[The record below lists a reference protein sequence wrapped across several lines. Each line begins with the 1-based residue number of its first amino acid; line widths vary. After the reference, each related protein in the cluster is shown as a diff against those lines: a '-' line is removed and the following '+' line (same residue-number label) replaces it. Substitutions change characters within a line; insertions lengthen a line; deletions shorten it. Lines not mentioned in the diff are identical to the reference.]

1 MVTKVVEKE
10 IVALV
15 QKKENETF
23 QSGKSQGKI
32 YLSYLLADPQ
42 TGEET
47 WYKQFNEVSAG
58 EPVQVGEVWRFK
70 VSEKPANNGTIFHNV
85 EKVLGKAGTA
95 TATVT
100 DVAGENVVVD
110 VPPTKPT
117 PTNPKPPAQPEENY
131 PMPGVYSKERSI
143 ERQVS
148 VKSSV
153 DLLTIRANL
162 LQLVWQTM
170 PGELPEEGADDPR
183 FAIADDMYDW
193 VVKAGKPTELAAAF
207 AAYMQS

>member
-23 QSGKSQGKI
+23 QSGKNQGKI
-32 YLSYLLADPQ
+32 YLSYFLADPE

-47 WYKQFNEVSAG
+47 WYKQFNEVTSG

-100 DVAGENVVVD
+100 DVAGADVVVD
-110 VPPTKPT
+110 VPPTNPT
-117 PTNPKPPAQPEENY
+117 PPPPNPKPPTQPD
-131 PMPGVYSKERSI
+131 MPGVYNRERSI

-170 PGELPEEGADDPR
+170 PGELPEEGAADPR

-193 VVKAGKPTELAAAF
+193 VVKAGKPTELAVAF

>member
-23 QSGKSQGKI
+23 QSGKNQGKI

-58 EPVQVGEVWRFK
+58 EPVQIGEVWRFK

-95 TATVT
+95 TVT
-100 DVAGENVVVD
+100 DVAGADVVVD
-110 VPPTKPT
+110 VPPTNPT
-117 PTNPKPPAQPEENY
+117 PPKPPNPKPPAQPD
-131 PMPGVYSKERSI
+131 MPGVYNRERSI

-153 DLLTIRANL
+153 DLLTIRANI

-170 PGELPEEGADDPR
+170 PGEIPADGEADPR
-183 FAIADDMYDW
+183 FAMADDMWDW
-193 VVKAGKPTELAAAF
+193 VTKAGKPTELAAAF
-207 AAYMQS
+207 ATWMQS

>member
-1 MVTKVVEKE
+1 MVTKAVETE
-10 IVALV
+10 IVGLV
-15 QKKENETF
+15 QKKESETLK
-23 QSGKSQGKI
+23 SGKNQGNI
-32 YLSYLLADPQ
+32 YLSYLLADPE

-47 WYKQFNEVSAG
+47 WYKQFNAVITG
-58 EPVQVGEVWRFK
+58 EPVQVGEVWRFH
-70 VSEKPANNGTIFHNV
+70 VSSKPANNGTIFHNV

-95 TATVT
+95 TVT
-100 DVAGENVVVD
+100 DVAGEDVVVD
-110 VPPTKPT
+110 TPPTNPT
-117 PTNPKPPAQPEENY
+117 PPKPANPKPPAQPD
-131 PMPGVYSKERSI
+131 MPGVYNRERSI

-170 PGELPEEGADDPR
+170 PGELPEEGAADPR

>member
-23 QSGKSQGKI
+23 QSGKNQGKI
-32 YLSYLLADPQ
+32 YLSYFLADPE

-47 WYKQFNEVSAG
+47 WYKQFNEVTSG

-95 TATVT
+95 TVT
-100 DVAGENVVVD
+100 DVAGADVVVD
-110 VPPTKPT
+110 VPPTNPT
-117 PTNPKPPAQPEENY
+117 PPKPANPKPPAQPD
-131 PMPGVYSKERSI
+131 MPGVYNRERSI

-170 PGELPEEGADDPR
+170 PGELPEEGAADPR

>member
-1 MVTKVVEKE
+1 MVTKVVETE
-10 IVALV
+10 IVGLV
-15 QKKENETF
+15 QKKESETLK
-23 QSGKSQGKI
+23 SGKNQGNI
-32 YLSYLLADPQ
+32 YLSYLLADPE

-47 WYKQFNEVSAG
+47 WYKQFNAVITG
-58 EPVQVGEVWRFK
+58 EPVQVGEVWRFH
-70 VSEKPANNGTIFHNV
+70 VSSKPANNGTIFHNV

-95 TATVT
+95 TVT

-110 VPPTKPT
+110 VPPTNPT
-117 PTNPKPPAQPEENY
+117 PPKPANPKPPAQPD
-131 PMPGVYSKERSI
+131 MPGVYNRKRSI

-170 PGELPEEGADDPR
+170 PGELPEEGAADPR

>member
-1 MVTKVVEKE
+1 MVTKAVETE
-10 IVALV
+10 IVGLV
-15 QKKENETF
+15 QKKESETLK
-23 QSGKSQGKI
+23 SGKNQGNI

-47 WYKQFNEVSAG
+47 WYKQFNAVITG
-58 EPVQVGEVWRFK
+58 EPVQVGEVWRFH
-70 VSEKPANNGTIFHNV
+70 VSSKPANNGTIFHNV

-95 TATVT
+95 TVT
-100 DVAGENVVVD
+100 DVAGEDVVVD
-110 VPPTKPT
+110 TPPTNPT
-117 PTNPKPPAQPEENY
+117 PPPPNPKPPTQPD
-131 PMPGVYSKERSI
+131 MPGVYNRERSI

-170 PGELPEEGADDPR
+170 PGELPEEGAADPR

>member
-1 MVTKVVEKE
+1 MVAKAKATESE
-10 IVALV
+10 IVGLV
-15 QKKENETF
+15 QKKESNTIG
-23 QSGKSQGKI
+23 SGPNQGNI
-32 YLSYLLADPQ
+32 YLSYQLADPQ

-47 WYKQFNEVSAG
+47 WYKQFNAVITG
-58 EPVQVGEVWRFK
+58 EPVQVGEVWRFH
-70 VSEKPANNGTIFHNV
+70 VSSKPANNGTIFHNV

-95 TATVT
+95 TVT

-110 VPPTKPT
+110 VPPTNPT
-117 PTNPKPPAQPEENY
+117 PPKPANPKPPAQPD
-131 PMPGVYSKERSI
+131 MPGVYNRERSI

-170 PGELPEEGADDPR
+170 PGELPEEGAADPR

>member
-1 MVTKVVEKE
+1 MVTKAVETE
-10 IVALV
+10 IVGLV
-15 QKKENETF
+15 QKKESETLK
-23 QSGKSQGKI
+23 SGKNQGNI

-58 EPVQVGEVWRFK
+58 EPVQIGEVWRFK

-95 TATVT
+95 TVT
-100 DVAGENVVVD
+100 DVAGADVVVD
-110 VPPTKPT
+110 VPPTNPT
-117 PTNPKPPAQPEENY
+117 PPPPNPKPPTQPD
-131 PMPGVYSKERSI
+131 MPGVYNRERSI

-170 PGELPEEGADDPR
+170 PGELPEEGAADPR

>member
-1 MVTKVVEKE
+1 MVAKAKATESE
-10 IVALV
+10 IVGLV
-15 QKKENETF
+15 QKKESNTIG
-23 QSGKSQGKI
+23 SGPNQGNI
-32 YLSYLLADPQ
+32 YLSYQLADPQ

-47 WYKQFNEVSAG
+47 WYKQFNAVITG
-58 EPVQVGEVWRFK
+58 EPVQVGEVWRFH
-70 VSEKPANNGTIFHNV
+70 VSSKPANNGTIFHNV

-95 TATVT
+95 TVT
-100 DVAGENVVVD
+100 DVAGADVVVD
-110 VPPTKPT
+110 TPPTNPT
-117 PTNPKPPAQPEENY
+117 PPKPANPKPPAQPD
-131 PMPGVYSKERSI
+131 MPGVYNRERSI

-170 PGELPEEGADDPR
+170 PGELPEEGAADPR

>member
-23 QSGKSQGKI
+23 QSGKNQGKI

-58 EPVQVGEVWRFK
+58 EPVQIGEVWRFK

-100 DVAGENVVVD
+100 DVAGEDVVVD
-110 VPPTKPT
+110 TPPTNPT
-117 PTNPKPPAQPEENY
+117 PPKPPNPKPPAQPD
-131 PMPGVYSKERSI
+131 MPGVYNRERSI

-148 VKSSV
+148 VKSGV
-153 DLLTIRANL
+153 DLLTIRAGIL
-162 LQLVWQTM
+162 RLVWETM
-170 PGELPEEGADDPR
+170 PGEFPDEVDPR
-183 FAIADDMYDW
+183 YAVAENMWTWITQT
-193 VVKAGKPTELAAAF
+193 GKPTDWANALATW
-207 AAYMQS
+207 MQS